1 MKHVKFLIL
10 AISFLTSVFFMEAQ
24 TTTKN
29 NHTGTNVTKSMVR
42 KIKNIY
48 DADEVFRRTFN
59 DWYDCRSWSESY
71 EKMNEIMANPNLAKP
86 IIYHIFGFYGT
97 GDIGYIHFTR
107 SYGFTDQEYNIALSI
122 YQEHKKKLEEE
133 AAEEQ
138 RRQIIK
144 ETEDEKTL
152 LKKWTQNGPDVF
164 VNLNDSHIILPE
176 VTVNLNHIS
185 DELAKISSYKPLSDF
200 APSKIS
206 FYISPDKS
214 IENLVI
220 DGSLSP
226 ILNINDI
233 IVNQPAKYK
242 FEHLDNIL
250 PVPCKYSLQINED
263 ADLLGYVECKIKYN
277 KKKELWEIEILD
289 NEGDTQLYQWI
300 YNNIEYKDF
309 ITPSAKD
316 AIASAILQA
325 VDANDGLKSKLIK
338 GKHKLDVSVY
348 NHYIKFKSNQAYLQ
362 PFVDSIVVD
371 KK

>member
-1 MKHVKFLIL
+1 MKYFRYIL
-10 AISFLTSVFFMEAQ
+10 FSIFTLFIF
-24 TTTKN
+24 TTVQGKQPTIGN
-29 NHTGTNVTKSMVR
+29 ETNVPISIVR
-42 KIKNIY
+42 KFKYIF
-48 DADEVFRRTFN
+48 DSDEDFRHSICE
-59 DWYDCRSWSESY
+59 WYNLYTMREGY
-71 EKMNEIMANPNLAKP
+71 EKMNEMLEKPNIAKP
-86 IIYHIFGFYGT
+86 ILYYIFNVYGT
-97 GDIGYIHFTR
+97 GDFSYIHLTR

-152 LKKWTQNGPDVF
+152 LRKWTQNGPDVF
-164 VNLNDSHIILPE
+164 MNLNDSHIILPE
-176 VTVNLNHIS
+176 VTVNLNHLS

-214 IENLVI
+214 IENLVV

-242 FEHLDNIL
+242 FEHIDNIL

-263 ADLLGYVECKIKYN
+263 ADLLGYLECKIKYN

-338 GKHKLDVSVY
+338 GKHKLDISVY